1 MDLDFP
7 VVLVAEDN
15 LNAIQNSFADI
26 FFAAYVLKSVAK
38 YLIVRFLGPTGTRRV
53 WC

>member
-15 LNAIQNSFADI
+15 LNAIQNSVADK
-26 FFAAYVLKSVAK
+26 FFTASIRKSVAK
-38 YLIVRFLGPTGTRRV
+38 YSMVRFLGPTDTQRV
-53 WC
+53 

>member
-1 MDLDFP
+1 MDLDFL

-15 LNAIQNSFADI
+15 LNAIQNSVADI
-26 FFAAYVLKSVAK
+26 FFTAYVRKSVAK
-38 YLIVRFLGPTGTRRV
+38 YLIVRFLGPTGTQRV